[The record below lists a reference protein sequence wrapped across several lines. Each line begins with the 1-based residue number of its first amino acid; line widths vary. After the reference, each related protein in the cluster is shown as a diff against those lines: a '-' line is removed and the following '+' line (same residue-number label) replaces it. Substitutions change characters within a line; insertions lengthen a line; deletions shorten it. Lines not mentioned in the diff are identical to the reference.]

1 MKKFVFLM
9 VSLFYCFILHS
20 QNVTIK
26 GTIIASSDG
35 LPIANVNISIKG
47 TNHGVSSDKDGKF
60 FLENVKLPVILSF
73 SHLAYFSKD
82 LQLTKDSIKK
92 GKSIV
97 LNIELSD
104 KTTNL
109 SEVVIRDDSPVYQL
123 ERLVYDFEVDSSNLY
138 VISNSNGEKLLQV
151 YSFEDYLINKIFIP
165 DECDEITYDYS
176 KQLSLKQKDNESY
189 YKIMFDKE
197 NNIKLNIVKYDVIE
211 RGFLRIISDRN
222 NYKRRSVNFVGREHF
237 KANPNNI
244 FNTNQIYILNSFADS
259 KFFYYYSSMNKCFT
273 LLKIEK
279 YKDELKFTIIYYALY
294 ALDDWFKDEPI
305 PNYKIRIKHNPYF
318 DRLYQIQNEN
328 EEVIVNLKS
337 IIKANEIL
345 DDMARRFRKP
355 LLNGKR
361 VSPPGDLLV
370 LYTKFPYLKI
380 PVYIGEMSD
389 NLYVFNFEKM
399 NLYKLSDNG
408 TLLLT
413 LKIDSSFIESD
424 FKYLSDIYI
433 NEEKTRCFI
442 RYDLSQK
449 TQLKEIDLQTG
460 KYIRTITLETPYVE
474 KIRMI
479 RNYIYYTARTEGI
492 NAFERGLFKQKIE
505 Y

>member
-1 MKKFVFLM
+1 
-9 VSLFYCFILHS
+9 
-20 QNVTIK
+20 
-26 GTIIASSDG
+26 
-35 LPIANVNISIKG
+35 
-47 TNHGVSSDKDGKF
+47 
-60 FLENVKLPVILSF
+60 
-73 SHLAYFSKD
+73 
-82 LQLTKDSIKK
+82 
-92 GKSIV
+92 
-97 LNIELSD
+97 
-104 KTTNL
+104 
-109 SEVVIRDDSPVYQL
+109 
-123 ERLVYDFEVDSSNLY
+123 
-138 VISNSNGEKLLQV
+138 
-151 YSFEDYLINKIFIP
+151 
-165 DECDEITYDYS
+165 
-176 KQLSLKQKDNESY
+176 
-189 YKIMFDKE
+189 
-197 NNIKLNIVKYDVIE
+197 
-211 RGFLRIISDRN
+211 
-222 NYKRRSVNFVGREHF
+222 
-237 KANPNNI
+237 
-244 FNTNQIYILNSFADS
+244 
-259 KFFYYYSSMNKCFT
+259 
-273 LLKIEK
+273 
-279 YKDELKFTIIYYALY
+279 
-294 ALDDWFKDEPI
+294 
-305 PNYKIRIKHNPYF
+305 
-318 DRLYQIQNEN
+318 
-328 EEVIVNLKS
+328 
-337 IIKANEIL
+337 
-345 DDMARRFRKP
+345 MARRFRKP

-449 TQLKEIDLQTG
+449 TQLKEIDLKTG